1 MSSEL
6 DIATI
11 ASRLADFACGLR
23 REMVPSEI
31 FHKAKLLL
39 LDMVGAALASASF
52 DFGRRAVAGLLA
64 FGTGPATV
72 IGFRDKLAL
81 RDAVLANGI
90 LVHGLDYDDTS
101 IYGRVHPSGSC
112 GTTAL
117 ALGADLGVS
126 GSELLLS
133 YVAALECT
141 VRLGA
146 VAKGG
151 FQQRGFHP
159 TGVVGTFGAAIAASR
174 LLGLS
179 PHQTAMAQGIALSMA
194 SGSQE
199 FATEGAWTK
208 RLHPGWAGAA
218 GMTAA
223 ALAKGGFTGPTL
235 AYEGKRGLYRLY
247 LGEPAEQCDLDL
259 ATERLGSAWQIATIA
274 HKPLPACY
282 FNVPTI
288 DAAVRLAEQYQLR
301 PADIAQV
308 TALLPPAA
316 VQLVCEPKSAKRRPR
331 DSYAA
336 QFSVYFTT
344 AAALVRRRFAL
355 DDLTDEALHDP
366 DILSLAD
373 RVDFAIDD
381 HSTFPRFYSG
391 AIVIATRDGRMLEV
405 REDMNRGAPE
415 RPLSEAEIVA
425 KFTDAAERVFTPAKT
440 ARLAETLLAIDKIDN
455 VAPLV
460 RQLGRD

>member
-6 DIATI
+6 ETATI
-11 ASRLADFACGLR
+11 ATRLANFACGLR
-23 REMVPSEI
+23 RDAVPDEI

-52 DFGRRAVAGLLA
+52 DFGRHAVAGLLA
-64 FGTGPATV
+64 FGSGPATV
-72 IGFRDKLAL
+72 IGFHDKLAL
-81 RDAVLANGI
+81 RDAALANGI

-112 GTTAL
+112 GTTVL
-117 ALGADLGVS
+117 ALGGDLGVS
-126 GSELLLS
+126 GTELLLS
-133 YVAALECT
+133 YIAALECT

-146 VAKGG
+146 VVKGG

-199 FATEGAWTK
+199 FAAEGAWTK
-208 RLHPGWAGAA
+208 RLHPGWAGTA

-223 ALAKGGFTGPTL
+223 ALAKGGFTGPEL

-247 LGEPAEQCDLDL
+247 LADLAEQCDLSL
-259 ATERLGSAWQIATIA
+259 ATHRLASDWQIATIA

-301 PADIAQV
+301 PADIANV
-308 TALLPPAA
+308 TALLPGAA
-316 VQLVCEPKSAKRRPR
+316 VQLVCEPKNAKRRPR

-344 AAALVRRRFAL
+344 AAALIRRGFTL
-355 DDLTDEALHDP
+355 DDLGDEALRDP

-373 RVDFAIDD
+373 RVDYAIDD
-381 HSTFPRFYSG
+381 HTTFPRFYSG
-391 AIVIATRDGRMLEV
+391 AVVITTRDGRTLEA
-405 REDMNRGAPE
+405 REDVNRGAPE
-415 RPLSEAEIVA
+415 RPMSEAEIVA

-440 ARLAETLLAIDKIDN
+440 ARLVETLLAVDKIDN
-455 VAPLV
+455 VASLV
-460 RQLGRD
+460 QQLGRN

>member
-1 MSSEL
+1 MNSEL
-6 DIATI
+6 ETGTI
-11 ASRLADFACGLR
+11 ARHLANFAYTLR
-23 REMVPSEI
+23 RDAVPDEI
-31 FHKAKLLL
+31 FQQAKLLL

-52 DFGRRAVAGLLA
+52 DFGQRTVSGLLA
-64 FGTGPATV
+64 LGSGPATV
-72 IGFRDKLAL
+72 IGFREKLAL

-117 ALGADLGVS
+117 ALGGELGVS
-126 GSELLLS
+126 GIELLLS
-133 YVAALECT
+133 YIAALECT

-146 VAKGG
+146 VVKGG

-159 TGVVGTFGAAIAASR
+159 TGLVGTFGAAIAASR
-174 LLGLS
+174 LFGLS

-208 RLHPGWAGAA
+208 RLHPGWAGVG

-223 ALAKGGFTGPTL
+223 ALAKGGFTGPQL

-247 LGEPAEQCDLDL
+247 LADLAEQCDLKL
-259 ATERLGSAWQIATIA
+259 ATERLGSDWQIATIA

-282 FNVPTI
+282 FNVPVI
-288 DAAVRLAEQYQLR
+288 DAAVRLTEQYQLR

-308 TALLPPAA
+308 TALLPQAA
-316 VQLVCEPKSAKRRPR
+316 IPLVCEPKSAKRRPH

-336 QFSVYFTT
+336 QFSIYFAT
-344 AAALVRRRFAL
+344 AAALIRRGFTL
-355 DDLTDEALHDP
+355 DDLTDEALRDAE
-366 DILSLAD
+366 ILALAD
-373 RVDFAIDD
+373 RVDYAIDD
-381 HSTFPRFYSG
+381 RTTFPKFYSG
-391 AIVIATRDGRMLEV
+391 AVVVTTRDGRTFTA
-405 REDMNRGAPE
+405 REDMHRGAPE
-415 RPLSEAEIVA
+415 RPMSEAEIIA
-425 KFTDAAERVFTPAKT
+425 KFNAAAERVFTPAKAASLVET
-440 ARLAETLLAIDKIDN
+440 ILAVDKIDN
-455 VAPLV
+455 VASLV
-460 RQLGRD
+460 AQLGRN